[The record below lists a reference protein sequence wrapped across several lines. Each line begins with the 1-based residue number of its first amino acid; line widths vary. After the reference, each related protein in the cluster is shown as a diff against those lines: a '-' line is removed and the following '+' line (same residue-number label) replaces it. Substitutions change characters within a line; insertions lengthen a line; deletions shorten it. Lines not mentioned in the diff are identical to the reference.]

1 MNVILPLLISMI
13 AGLSTVFGGLI
24 VFLKIKRVE
33 EFISFCLSFSL
44 SVMITISIIELIPD
58 SSFQFIRYFGI
69 LKGTILSSII
79 FIIGV
84 LLVNIINKIIKKN
97 DKSTTSNKN
106 LYRVGILS
114 MIALLLHN
122 FPEGI
127 ATFMSSY
134 KDITLG
140 ISLGAAIMMHNI
152 PEGISISVPIYYS
165 TGSKKRGVVYSLISG
180 VAEPIGALLTYL
192 LFKNYIN
199 DLSLAIVLIL
209 VAGIMITLSINKLL
223 PEALRYKKDRYILL
237 GLIVGIISVLISHF
251 IL

>member
-1 MNVILPLLISMI
+1 MNIILPLLISTV
-13 AGLSTVFGGLI
+13 AGFSTVLGGLI
-24 VFLKIKRVE
+24 VHLKIKRVE
-33 EFISFCLSFSL
+33 QFITFCLSFSL

-58 SSFQFIRYFGI
+58 SSFQFIRFFGI
-69 LKGTILSSII
+69 LKGTILAIII
-79 FIIGV
+79 FLIGV
-84 LLVNIINKIIKKN
+84 LSVNIINKFIKKH
-97 DKSTTSNKN
+97 DKSTTSNNN

-134 KDITLG
+134 KDLTLG
-140 ISLGAAIMMHNI
+140 ISLGIAIMMHNI

-180 VAEPIGALLTYL
+180 IAEPIGALLTYL
-192 LFKNYIN
+192 LFKNYIT
-199 DLSLAIVLIL
+199 DLSLAMVLLL
-209 VAGIMITLSINKLL
+209 VAGIMITLSINELL
-223 PEALRYKKDRYILL
+223 PEALKYKKEKYIIL
-237 GLIVGIISVLISHF
+237 GLIIGGILVLINHF